1 MTSIFNLHIVLPKSI
16 LSSTGEKVQNI
27 NPEVRM
33 KKFLVSLTFL
43 FAFCSSL
50 FAYSY
55 TAYPITT
62 GEKALSINPF
72 IYCDTKG
79 FIGTDL
85 NIAYGLTPKLDIW
98 NTVSLNNATPT
109 TWSAMVRYDL
119 EQGKIVALKVSDAS
133 VSPQIHLTFENDKF
147 VFQGNA
153 GAQFSY
159 NNMAKPAS
167 FLVLSPIVKL
177 GTTGMDI
184 FVDINPIYC
193 MQDDFVLGAAR
204 EKGISLDVAPGF
216 GFAVG
221 SSLFS
226 VAAPLTN
233 VTGNFAP
240 TFGMWWQFVIT
251 GK

>member
-1 MTSIFNLHIVLPKSI
+1 
-16 LSSTGEKVQNI
+16 
-27 NPEVRM
+27 M
-33 KKFLVSLTFL
+33 KKFLVSLMFL

-159 NNMAKPAS
+159 DNMAKPAA

-184 FVDINPIYC
+184 FVDICPTYC
-193 MQDDFVLGAAR
+193 MEAN
-204 EKGISLDVAPGF
+204 EKGEKMFLNVAPGF

-233 VTGNFAP
+233 VTGDFAP